1 MYTQTNRFTL
11 NNLLS
16 VFCLITICFKL
27 YEIIF
32 ILDQLDLFLYKY
44 KMYPF
49 IMNANSFSLYND
61 PINNN
66 NNKTNLCESCNQNEI
81 GVDLS
86 LSKIFNKNLKEA

>member
-1 MYTQTNRFTL
+1 
-11 NNLLS
+11 
-16 VFCLITICFKL
+16 
-27 YEIIF
+27 
-32 ILDQLDLFLYKY
+32 
-44 KMYPF
+44 
-49 IMNANSFSLYND
+49 MNANSFSLYND